1 MTPFSSD
8 VKHNNGVFSPA
19 VSDFLG
25 FATEDIYLPLHIKA
39 LKDFVLV
46 IYLVFLCCRKF
57 SCIKS
62 LGTDFVYLLFNY
74 FPKQVFHMTS
84 M

>member
-8 VKHNNGVFSPA
+8 LKHNNGVFSPA

-62 LGTDFVYLLFNY
+62 LGTDFVYLFSITFLNKY
-74 FPKQVFHMTS
+74 FT
-84 M
+84 